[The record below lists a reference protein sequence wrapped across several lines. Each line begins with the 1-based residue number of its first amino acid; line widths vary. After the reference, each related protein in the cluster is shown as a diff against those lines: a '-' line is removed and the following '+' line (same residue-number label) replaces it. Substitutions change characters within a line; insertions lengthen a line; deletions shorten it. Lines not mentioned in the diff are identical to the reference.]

1 MGLDVLGSAHTDPH
15 LCDFQESRFLD
26 KQVKLIKKM
35 GNPQINLHSPDQPPQ
50 AGGLPGWAE

>member
-1 MGLDVLGSAHTDPH
+1 MHVLGSAHTDPH

-35 GNPQINLHSPDQPPQ
+35 SNPQTNLHRLAGPQ
-50 AGGLPGWAE
+50 AGLSERLFQRLT